1 MTRKSNEDV
10 HIQPMHDD
18 QRRQFDPNEEHQQS
32 HQRLNIK
39 KKTWMK
45 TDQHCLEHIMEVRS

>member
-32 HQRLNIK
+32 HQRLNKK
-39 KKTWMK
+39 KKT
-45 TDQHCLEHIMEVRS
+45 